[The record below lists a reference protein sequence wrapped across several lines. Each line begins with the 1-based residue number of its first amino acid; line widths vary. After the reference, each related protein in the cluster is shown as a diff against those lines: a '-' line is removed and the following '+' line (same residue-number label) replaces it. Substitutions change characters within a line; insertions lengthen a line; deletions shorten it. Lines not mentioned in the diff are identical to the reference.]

1 MAWVPCSDC
10 EERLKQR
17 ALDVSRQEHTSG
29 LKILETLHDRKD
41 QPMPGNWMRVTS
53 HKCEHCGLNW
63 TRTEGQSGALNQY
76 DSTLSPKPTSEQES
90 ALSN

>member
-1 MAWVPCSDC
+1 
-10 EERLKQR
+10 
-17 ALDVSRQEHTSG
+17 
-29 LKILETLHDRKD
+29 
-41 QPMPGNWMRVTS
+41 MPGNWMRVTS